1 MGISGVKPTFV
12 ESVKASYV
20 KTGAKVATAIEAK
33 ADEKIEKGSSAMD
46 LWLKARAAS
55 ISWQS
60 KNTPTAV
67 FGDHKKLQDKVMATV
82 DKMGIT
88 PERPCFSGP
97 DRYDEYINIAG
108 NWSYTD
114 SFIAAAKGLGDE
126 TESFMKDVQK
136 LYDDYDG
143 VRMYTCTVE
152 YLDKNPVTDV
162 LTHIMEGQKAKR
174 GY

>member
-1 MGISGVKPTFV
+1 MSIYGVQPSFLEK
-12 ESVKASYV
+12 VKTSYV
-20 KTGAKVATAIEAK
+20 KTGAKIATAIEAK
-33 ADEKIEKGSSAMD
+33 ADEKIGNGSSAMV
-46 LWLKARAAS
+46 LWQKARAAS

-60 KNTPTAV
+60 KNTPNAL

-88 PERPCFSGP
+88 PEKPCFSGP
-97 DRYDEYINIAG
+97 DRYDEYINIG
-108 NWSYTD
+108 GKWFDTY

-143 VRMYTCTVE
+143 VRMYTCVVE
-152 YLDKNPVTDV
+152 YKDKNPVTDV
-162 LTHIMEGQKAKR
+162 LTHIMQSQKAKR

>member
-60 KNTPTAV
+60 KNTPNAV

-88 PERPCFSGP
+88 PEKPCFAGP
-97 DRYDEYINIAG
+97 DKYDEYINIAG
-108 NWSYTD
+108 KWYYTD